1 MGTAETM
8 LDIYIVEN
16 SKLLETLEEMML
28 DSEKQDDLSHDKINE
43 IFRTMH
49 TIKGSSA
56 MMGYSGL
63 TKLTH
68 GVEEVFSVLRQSGE
82 VPEDIR
88 AELFDLVLD
97 CVDFMKDEMATISE
111 GLMPEREV
119 GELHQR
125 AMAMLKRLP
134 TVEEMAAAKQQQDAQ
149 PVPEQPAPVPAGPP
163 PVPMVPKEQESDAM
177 PEVVFAPSVL
187 ASAGVEA
194 AVPDMFKPD
203 LYNYFYAHI
212 YFDAGCSMESIRAFA
227 VANVLK
233 DYCERLASIPEDLNV
248 NSDEYIINNGLM
260 LYLKSKEDGM
270 SIQNKLEETMFLRSM
285 DFTAVEKHQIPEK
298 CLAVLNEGGEA
309 PAQADAPAAPAAPVA
324 APAPSAAAAPAEE
337 KPKLA
342 GIVSMPTAT
351 AEKAQ
356 AEETAKQPPKPA
368 LAPQQNAT
376 HTSGVTQ
383 NYLSVNVSKV
393 DKLMDIVGEIVTSES
408 MVIEN
413 SEIQSVQSKTFE
425 KDARRLRQLTD
436 ELQDIVMSIRM
447 VPISATFRKMERIVR
462 DMSKTCG
469 KKATLILKGEQT
481 EIDKKV
487 AETLSDPLMHMIR
500 NSMDH
505 GIEPLDVRR
514 AAGKPDMGIITLE
527 ARNTGGD
534 ITIVVSD
541 DGGGLDRAAIA
552 ERARERGLTAK
563 AESALTD
570 QEVYGFI
577 MEPGFSTN
585 AVVTEYSGRGVGMDV
600 VRSNIAKVGG
610 SIVIDSERGRGTSFT
625 LHIPMTLAII
635 AGMTV
640 QVGTE
645 QYILPLTNIRESF
658 KPKTE
663 DIVIEPDGSESI
675 MVRNRCCRVRR
686 LHKMFSVE
694 SGERTLENG
703 IAVMLES
710 DNDAICLFVDRI
722 IGEQQAVVKPIP
734 AFINRVVGRLPNISG
749 CTLLGDGSICL
760 ILDVVKLS
768 S

>member
-1 MGTAETM
+1 M

-16 SKLLETLEEMML
+16 TKLLETLEEMML
-28 DSEKQDDLSHDKINE
+28 DSEKQDDLSKGKIDE

-68 GVEEVFSVLRQSGE
+68 GVEEVFSVLRQSGVVPQE
-82 VPEDIR
+82 VRSD
-88 AELFDLVLD
+88 LFDLVLD
-97 CVDFMKDEMATISE
+97 CVDFMKDEMATIAE
-111 GLMPEREV
+111 GMMPEGEV
-119 GELHQR
+119 GPLHER

-134 TVEEMAAAKQQQDAQ
+134 TVEELQARKDQAAAEKIATAAAQ
-149 PVPEQPAPVPAGPP
+149 AVPAPTFAASVP
-163 PVPMVPKEQESDAM
+163 VVPKDQAGEAM
-177 PEVVFAPSVL
+177 PEVVFASSVL

-194 AVPDMFKPD
+194 AVPQMFQPD
-203 LYNYFYAHI
+203 PNHYFYAHI
-212 YFDAGCSMESIRAFA
+212 FFDAGCAMESIRAFA
-227 VANVLK
+227 VANSLK
-233 DYCERLASIPEDLNV
+233 DYCEALASIPEDLNV
-248 NSDEYIINNGLM
+248 NSDEFIITNGLT
-260 LYLKSKEDGM
+260 LYIKTKEDGM
-270 SIQNKLEETMFLRSM
+270 ALQGKLEETMFLRSM
-285 DFTAVEKHQIPEK
+285 DFSAIEKSQIPVKYMAVLSGAEAVE
-298 CLAVLNEGGEA
+298 EA
-309 PAQADAPAAPAAPVA
+309 LPVQPAA
-324 APAPSAAAAPAEE
+324 AEE

-342 GIVSMPTAT
+342 GIVSMPAAT

-356 AEETAKQPPKPA
+356 ATAQPEPA
-368 LAPQQNAT
+368 EPNKAAQRPTLTPQQGG
-376 HTSGVTQ
+376 HGGVTQ

-413 SEIQSVQSKTFE
+413 SEIQNIQSKAFE
-425 KDARRLRQLTD
+425 KDARRLRQLTA

-505 GIEPLDVRR
+505 GIEALDVRR

-541 DGGGLDRAAIA
+541 DGGGLDKAKIVKK
-552 ERARERGLTAK
+552 ARERGLTNKTEAM
-563 AESALTD
+563 LTD
-570 QEVYGFI
+570 QEAFAFI

-585 AVVTEYSGRGVGMDV
+585 SVVTEYSGRGVGTDV

-610 SIVIDSERGRGTSFT
+610 SISIDSERGKGTSFT

-658 KPKTE
+658 KPRTE
-663 DIVIEPDGSESI
+663 DIVVEPDGSESI
-675 MVRNRCCRVRR
+675 MVRNRCCRVKR
-686 LHKMFSVE
+686 LHRMFGVDT
-694 SGERTLENG
+694 GETVLENG
-703 IAVMLES
+703 IAVMLETDS
-710 DNDAICLFVDRI
+710 DAICLFVDRI

-734 AFINRVVGRLPNISG
+734 AFINRIVGRLPNISG